1 MASWSPLAGTGSSPG
16 VSTDT
21 CWPNGHTNESAAA
34 LRMIH
39 RTQDYM
45 YVYWRIVKDTTQEQP
60 NGSEA
65 QGKVGGEAGGVAVC
79 QCSF

>member
-1 MASWSPLAGTGSSPG
+1 
-16 VSTDT
+16 
-21 CWPNGHTNESAAA
+21 
-34 LRMIH
+34 MIH

-60 NGSEA
+60 NGSQA